1 MPETSDHASA
11 ADTVPTRLDQSQHS
25 HLDDLYRAAIGP
37 LQAGYYLPILSRF
50 EAYGRAS
57 PSWNWA
63 ACGIT
68 LNWMLFRGLWL
79 PAVSYLATLSAAA
92 LALAAGIALADP
104 PPAQSVQWG
113 LWAALLTLALLVP
126 GFFGN
131 AWLYRV
137 YRRRLDTALAATASL
152 KDACMLLARQ
162 SSSRPRLL
170 AIALVNVVPVALV
183 AATLFQPDLHRRMW
197 PRVSGDV
204 GGAVA
209 TGNAP
214 VANRTDGP
222 AAVTPAADTPQ
233 AGRTMPTR
241 PHEQAASDAVAAVTT
256 HIAPAASG
264 ASSTTVLAD
273 HDIRSLEAAART
285 AAQRQELI
293 AAQSRAARVRAAA
306 ATASAPASAMAA
318 AAAAAAATN
327 TAAAQPPVADKQ
339 PAPSRSYLIDV
350 GLFAQ
355 QDNALRAHARLKQAG
370 LPALSESLQTPRG
383 QRTRVRVGPFATRAQ
398 ADAAAQQI
406 RAMQLDAVMVRP

>member
-1 MPETSDHASA
+1 MPESSDHASA
-11 ADTVPTRLDQSQHS
+11 ADTIPTRLDQSQNS

-37 LQAGYYLPILSRF
+37 LQADYYLPILSRF
-50 EAYGRAS
+50 EAYGRSS

-79 PAVSYLATLSAAA
+79 PAVSYLAALSAAA
-92 LALAAGIALADP
+92 LALAAGIALAEP
-104 PPAQSVQWG
+104 PPAESVQWG

-131 AWLYRV
+131 AWLYAV
-137 YRRRLDTALAATASL
+137 YRQRLDTALAATASL
-152 KDACMLLARQ
+152 KDACMMLARQ

-170 AIALVNVVPVALV
+170 AIALVDGVLAALV
-183 AATLFQPDLHRRMW
+183 VATVYQPDLHRRMW

-209 TGNAP
+209 TGNPP
-214 VANRTDGP
+214 VANRAAGP
-222 AAVTPAADTPQ
+222 VANIPVADVPVADTPS
-233 AGRTMPTR
+233 ADAPPTLPNQ
-241 PHEQAASDAVAAVTT
+241 PHGQAAPDAAAAVTT
-256 HIAPAASG
+256 HIASAASG
-264 ASSTTVLAD
+264 AASTTVLAD
-273 HDIRSLEAAART
+273 HDIRLLEAAARA
-285 AAQRQELI
+285 AAQRQERI
-293 AAQSRAARVRAAA
+293 GAQSRTARVPAPAP
-306 ATASAPASAMAA
+306 ATAAS
-318 AAAAAAATN
+318 
-327 TAAAQPPVADKQ
+327 QPPVADE
-339 PAPSRSYLIDV
+339 PAPSRPYLINV

-355 QDNALRAHARLKQAG
+355 QDNALRAHARLRQAG

-383 QRTRVRVGPFATRAQ
+383 QRTRVRAGPFATRAQ